1 MYQRAEEPME
11 RPEDEA
17 KPVEQRPTP
26 SRGLSTADL
35 AGTHP
40 ARQEDRASATQQ
52 SNVTPIGRPTQE
64 TRPTDSEHRT
74 TEHDEHPAMFKSD
87 DAERFRSRWTDI
99 QAGFVDEPRRA
110 VEQADGLVADTIKRL
125 AEVFAEE
132 RSHLEEQWSRGE
144 DVSTEDLRLGLQRY
158 RSFFDRLLSV

>member
-1 MYQRAEEPME
+1 ME
-11 RPEDEA
+11 RHEA
-17 KPVEQRPTP
+17 EATPVEQRPTP

-35 AGTHP
+35 AGTQP
-40 ARQEDRASATQQ
+40 TRQEDRTSAPQP

-64 TRPTDSEHRT
+64 TRPTDSEHPT
-74 TEHDEHPAMFKSD
+74 MEHDEHAAMFKSD
-87 DAERFRSRWTDI
+87 DAERFRSRWTEV

-132 RSHLEEQWSRGE
+132 RGHLEEQWSRGE